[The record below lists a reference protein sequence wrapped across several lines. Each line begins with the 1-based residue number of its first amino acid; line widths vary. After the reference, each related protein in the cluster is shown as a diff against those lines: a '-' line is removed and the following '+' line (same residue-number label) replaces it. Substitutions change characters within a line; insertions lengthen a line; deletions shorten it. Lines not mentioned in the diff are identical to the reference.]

1 MLLFTMKRLLS
12 LEAPARVPSLNAPGG
27 SHACQRAASRS
38 DEAHA
43 HAHGGS
49 ASRAFTSLAL
59 GPSALLPSAERRDAR
74 RRETDKRSR
83 PPWARSSAGA

>member
-1 MLLFTMKRLLS
+1 MLLFTLKRLLS
-12 LEAPARVPSLNAPGG
+12 LEAPGRVPALTRTGG

-74 RRETDKRSR
+74 RRQAANNSK
-83 PPWARSSAGA
+83 

>member
-27 SHACQRAASRS
+27 SHACQRTASRS

-59 GPSALLPSAERRDAR
+59 GTQRLRPRAPAR
-74 RRETDKRSR
+74 
-83 PPWARSSAGA
+83 